1 MKEMHR
7 AEGRE
12 TGLGGFARGE
22 GWGEVGPWG
31 AGGNEVITSLC
42 DQLLPFSFVQCP
54 EGNPI

>member
-42 DQLLPFSFVQCP
+42 DQLLPFSFVQ
-54 EGNPI
+54 

>member
-22 GWGEVGPWG
+22 GWGASRAMRCWG
-31 AGGNEVITSLC
+31 KRGDHIHV
-42 DQLLPFSFVQCP
+42 
-54 EGNPI
+54 